1 MLIWPSEV
9 ICFCR
14 FPEFFIDRMKMY
26 IFTFVEEKVISMQIY
41 NLYFIYCSGKTVV
54 TFPDTKYRD
63 REKKKKAFQGFLAHS
78 DRSLIRLWQEH
89 FSPSIM
95 NLLWW
100 ILFCDRPFGS
110 LWYVD
115 LYPPSDVP
123 FCPLIL
129 FIYHSSNPVSFLI
142 KYHFL
147 KSETDEIIYCKLCT
161 FVILVLSLSNHL

>member
-1 MLIWPSEV
+1 
-9 ICFCR
+9 
-14 FPEFFIDRMKMY
+14 MY
-26 IFTFVEEKVISMQIY
+26 IFTFIEGKVISMRMY

-161 FVILVLSLSNHL
+161 FVILVFSLSNNL